1 MSSHNPYLNLFE
13 QRIVVAG
20 AGVTGQAVAKA
31 LTERGAEVIFADENI
46 SEVDGYQVRRPE
58 TISQDDFD
66 ALLVS
71 PGWRESNPL
80 VLLARNE
87 GKEILNEIDF
97 AWHIKQEKFPKQK
110 WLALTGTNGKTTT
123 VEMVAHIFA
132 SAGLHARA
140 CGNVGTTVIE
150 SVTSGENFD
159 YLILELSSFQLH
171 WLKDAQ
177 FISSAILNIAD
188 DHVDWHGTFDAYAQA
203 KISILDK
210 STTAI
215 LNGDDGEVV
224 GRTSHWLGRKIFY
237 SLDTP
242 GPGELGIVEDLLVDR
257 AFVPDPQEA
266 GMIAELNEVIP
277 TVPHHISNALAAAGL
292 AATVGVSHEVI
303 RTALK
308 SFKPGRHRIEQIA
321 DADGIKWIDDS
332 KATNPHAAAAS
343 IMANFS
349 VIWIAGGLAKGAA
362 MEPLVERTWSRLK
375 SAILIGEDRH
385 LIHVALSKFAPELPI
400 FLIDPPASYRKGGED
415 NSLMDLVVTQ
425 AVAIAAEGDVVLMAP
440 ACASMDQFLSYSDR
454 GNRFAQSVKK
464 IIGEPLREVAPHDQ

>member
-1 MSSHNPYLNLFE
+1 MSPDTPYQNLAE
-13 QRIVVAG
+13 KRIVVAG
-20 AGVTGQAVAKA
+20 AGVTGLAVARA
-31 LTERGAEVIFADENI
+31 LIERGAEVVFADEKGI
-46 SEVDGYQVRRPE
+46 EVDGIEVKKPGAFSE
-58 TISQDDFD
+58 SDFD

-71 PGWRESNPL
+71 PGWKESNPL
-80 VLLARNE
+80 VQLARSA

-97 AWHIKQEKFPKQK
+97 AWHIKMEKLPKQK

-132 SAGLHARA
+132 TAGISAKA

-150 SVTSGENFD
+150 TVTSGEQLD

-171 WLKDAQ
+171 WLQDAQ

-242 GPGELGIVEDLLVDR
+242 APGELGIVEELLVDR

-266 GMIAELNEVIP
+266 GLFAELSEVVP
-277 TVPHHISNALAAAGL
+277 TVPHHISNSLAAAGL
-292 AATVGVSHEVI
+292 ASTVGISREVI
-303 RTALK
+303 REALK
-308 SFKPGRHRIEQIA
+308 TFKPGRHRIEEVA
-321 DADGIKWIDDS
+321 DINGVKWVDDS

-343 IMANFS
+343 IMSHFS

-362 MEPLVERTWSRLK
+362 MEPLIERTWSRLK
-375 SAILIGEDRH
+375 SAILIGEDRD
-385 LIHVALSKFAPELPI
+385 LIRTALLKHAPDLPVY
-400 FLIDPPASYRKGGED
+400 LIDPPATYQRGGSS
-415 NSLMDLVVTQ
+415 NNFMNLVV
-425 AVAIAAEGDVVLMAP
+425 AKAAEIANAGDVVLLAP
-440 ACASMDQFLSYSDR
+440 ACASMDQFISYADR
-454 GNRFAQSVKK
+454 GDRFAQSVK
-464 IIGEPLREVAPHDQ
+464 EVVKDDK